1 MCYVPGPSQME
12 MMDEVARELYNE
24 GMPETVEESKD
35 KVTGSD
41 PDFLNDTSDTDTEL
55 LTDDSD
61 SAGSPR

>member
-12 MMDEVARELYNE
+12 MMDEIARELHDE
-24 GMPETVEESKD
+24 GMPETVEQSKQE
-35 KVTGSD
+35 TASD
-41 PDFLNDTSDTDTEL
+41 PDFLNDTSDADTEL